1 MKITKRFKKDILFDA
16 QMVMAVRKNML
27 EPFAIH
33 AGLKPSE
40 IFARKI
46 WLPKQS
52 RQYLHAVETEIS
64 HLQTND
70 IKDSIN

>member
-1 MKITKRFKKDILFDA
+1 MKTTKRFKKDILFDA

-33 AGLKPSE
+33 AGLKPNE
-40 IFARKI
+40 IFARKG

-52 RQYLHAVETEIS
+52 RQYLYSVEMEIS
-64 HLQTND
+64 RLEQEAL
-70 IKDSIN
+70 I